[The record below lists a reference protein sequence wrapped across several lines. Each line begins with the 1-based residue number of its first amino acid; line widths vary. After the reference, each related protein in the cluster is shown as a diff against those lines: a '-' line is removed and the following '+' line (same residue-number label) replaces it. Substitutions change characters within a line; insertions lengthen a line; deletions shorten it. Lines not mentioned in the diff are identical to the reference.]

1 MRAVVV
7 REFGVT
13 PTVEDVAEPTCP
25 VDGVLIEVG
34 ATGLCR
40 SDWHGWMG
48 HDEDIVLPHVP
59 GHELAGTVRAVGA
72 DVRGWRPGDRVT
84 VPFVCACGRCEP
96 CREGQ
101 AQVCAD
107 QRQPGFSDWGSFAE
121 VVAIHRADVNLV
133 RLPDEL
139 DFATAASLGC
149 RFSTAFHALTAQAD
163 LQSGQWLAVHGCGG
177 VGLSTVMIG
186 VALGARVIAVDVS
199 PAALAAASE
208 LGAEHVVV
216 GGGSGPDS
224 APAQIR
230 RLTGGAGAHV
240 SVDAFGS
247 ASTARDSV
255 RSLRRRGTHVQI
267 GLMTGAAARAS
278 MPMARVVM
286 HELRIVGSHGM
297 SARDFPPM
305 LAMVAEGRLRPDRL
319 VHAHIGL
326 DQAPSALA
334 RMDRRR
340 IRPAVG
346 GGGRGGITGH
356 RARPHG
362 HRTRRRRAESRE
374 SDVKVPTPTGGGVGT
389 C

>member
-7 REFGVT
+7 QEFGVT
-13 PTVEDVAEPTCP
+13 PTVQDVVEPACP
-25 VDGVLIEVG
+25 VDGALIEVA

-59 GHELAGTVRAVGA
+59 GHELAGTVRAVGP
-72 DVRGWRPGDRVT
+72 DVYGWRPGDRVT
-84 VPFVCACGRCEP
+84 VPFVCACGRCEL
-96 CREGQ
+96 CLAGQ
-101 AQVCAD
+101 AQVCLD

-121 VVAIHRADVNLV
+121 LVAIHRADVNLV
-133 RLPDEL
+133 RLPEEL

-163 LQSGQWLAVHGCGG
+163 LQAGQWLAVHGCGG
-177 VGLSTVMIG
+177 VGLSAVMIG

-199 PAALAAASE
+199 PTALAAARE
-208 LGAEHVVV
+208 LGAEQVVT
-216 GGGSGPDS
+216 GRSSGPES
-224 APAQIR
+224 APAQIQ
-230 RLTGGAGAHV
+230 RLTGTGAHV

-247 ASTARDSV
+247 ADTARDSV

-267 GLMTGAAARAS
+267 GLMTGEAARAS
-278 MPMARVVM
+278 MPMGRVVM

-305 LAMVAEGRLRPDRL
+305 LAMVAAGRLRPDLL
-319 VHAHIGL
+319 VQAHIDL

-334 RMDRRR
+334 GMDR
-340 IRPAVG
+340 AGEVQKT
-346 GGGRGGITGH
+346 GGITVIEPG
-356 RARPHG
+356 
-362 HRTRRRRAESRE
+362 RRS
-374 SDVKVPTPTGGGVGT
+374 GT
-389 C
+389 AHTHTAGTEPDDT

>member
-13 PTVEDVAEPTCP
+13 PAVEDVPEPDCP
-25 VDGVLIEVG
+25 VDGALIEVG

-40 SDWHGWMG
+40 SDWHAWMG
-48 HDEDIVLPHVP
+48 HDEDVILPHVP

-72 DVRGWRPGDRVT
+72 HVRGWRPGDRVT

-96 CREGQ
+96 CRQGQ

-121 VVAIHRADVNLV
+121 LVAIHHADVNLV
-133 RLPDEL
+133 SLPAEL

-149 RFSTAFHALTAQAD
+149 RFSTAFHALTAQAE
-163 LQSGQWLAVHGCGG
+163 LRSGQWLAVHGCGG
-177 VGLSTVMIG
+177 VGLSAVMIA

-199 PAALAAASE
+199 PAALAAAAE
-208 LGAEHVVV
+208 LGADHVVH
-216 GGGSGPDS
+216 SGASGADSSSSSGADS
-224 APAQIR
+224 APAQIQ
-230 RLTGGAGAHV
+230 RLTGTGAHV
-240 SVDAFGS
+240 SIDAFGS
-247 ASTARDSV
+247 AATARDSV

-267 GLMTGAAARAS
+267 GLMVGEAAQAS
-278 MPMARVVM
+278 MPMARLLS
-286 HELRIVGSHGM
+286 HELRIIGSHGM

-326 DQAPSALA
+326 DAAPSALA
-334 RMDRRR
+334 GMDP
-340 IRPAVG
+340 PAPD
-346 GGGRGGITGH
+346 RASGGITVIE
-356 RARPHG
+356 P
-362 HRTRRRRAESRE
+362 
-374 SDVKVPTPTGGGVGT
+374 
-389 C
+389 